1 MSSRRIGILHVVHS
15 LNVGGAE
22 KLVFDLTRR
31 TDPARFA
38 VSVACLDEAGVSIA
52 SILKEREFA
61 LPIVEATT
69 KQQRPLRVGDDV
81 DVTLALEKL
90 GTGSLIVLGTLKVGD
105 VVVATTRTV
114 HVAIDGQGRSR
125 PLPEAF
131 KAAVGARLPLV
142 SPTT

>member
-1 MSSRRIGILHVVHS
+1 MSTTFTHRHRVRLKDTDAAGVVFFV
-15 LNVGGAE
+15 NT
-22 KLVFDLTRR
+22 LVMAHEAFE
-31 TDPARFA
+31 
-38 VSVACLDEAGVSIA
+38 ACLDEAGVSIA

>member
-1 MSSRRIGILHVVHS
+1 MQPFTYRHRVRLSDTDAAGVVFFV
-15 LNVGGAE
+15 NT
-22 KLVFDLTRR
+22 LVMAHEAFE
-31 TDPARFA
+31 
-38 VSVACLDEAGVSIA
+38 ACLDVAGVSIA
-52 SILKEREFA
+52 TILKEREFA

-81 DVTLALEKL
+81 DVALSLEKL

-125 PLPEAF
+125 PLPESF
-131 KAAVGARLPLV
+131 KAAVAAHLPLA
-142 SPTT
+142 SPA

>member
-1 MSSRRIGILHVVHS
+1 MKPFTHRRRVRLKDTDAAGVVFFV
-15 LNVGGAE
+15 NP
-22 KLVFDLTRR
+22 LVMVHEAFE
-31 TDPARFA
+31 
-38 VSVACLDEAGVSIA
+38 ACLDEGGASIA
-52 SILKEREFA
+52 TILTERAFA

-81 DVTLALEKL
+81 DVSLALEKL

-125 PLPEAF
+125 PLPVSF
-131 KAAVGARLPLV
+131 KAAIAARLPLT
-142 SPTT
+142 PLA